1 MVNTHLIYR
10 LAGLVFI
17 VLLSFACSPTRRLQ
31 ENEILLTKNIV
42 KQEGENRKEKD
53 DISNYIQ
60 LKPNTR
66 VFGLF
71 RFHLQV
77 YNIPNPNRL
86 AKRKQKQLEKLAI
99 KNDSIQAYNDRLP
112 EGAKLKKFKKE
123 HILFGEWLQKIGE
136 QPVLLD
142 TYKVEKSTQQLELYA
157 QNKGFLRAQVRDSVV
172 VKKKKAKVYY
182 IINRGP
188 LYFVDS
194 IAYDIPNPSLDYYH
208 VQSKVLLKK
217 GMRYDVNILDKERD
231 RLTQLYRNK
240 GYYLFKKEYIRY
252 EADSLKS
259 PLHISIKLQVLNP
272 NISYNEGDSI
282 RFIKEH
288 RRFRISDI
296 HVITNYQLGKVT
308 EIQQEFKP
316 PKSDYIFHYGNKLLY
331 NYKIL
336 SRCIFFSRGS
346 LYSVTDEEKTERSFA
361 DLRNFKY
368 INMRFIPRI
377 DEKSENDWLDGYI
390 ELTPTARQSIG
401 VDLQGTNTEGNL
413 GVSAGISY
421 QNKNIFRGAEI
432 LDFRVNAGLEIQV
445 IQGDSSIIK
454 DSKNP
459 FNTIEFGAQLSLLMP
474 RFLLPI
480 RISSVPKW
488 VKPKTRITFSFNY
501 QQRPD
506 YSRFISSFIFGY
518 EWNQSINRTDILI
531 RHAYNPIELSLIS
544 IDPDTSFSKYIDNIN
559 DQFVRNSFRN
569 HFILAGSY
577 TFLFN
582 NQQVSKHKDFIFFRF
597 NAQLG
602 GNLLNLISIIG
613 KDEPIDDY
621 HTVFG
626 IRYAQYVRGEADLRY
641 YKSSNPRHVLAFRL
655 FAGVG
660 FPYGN
665 SKVLPFE
672 KSFFIGG
679 ANDLRAWLPRTLGP
693 GSYSGLD
700 SGRVD
705 QVGDVKLL
713 TSVEYRFK
721 IWRFLEAALF
731 ADAGNIWLIK
741 ADNDRPNGEFK
752 FNRFY
757 EEFAL
762 GAGAGIRLNLGFFI
776 FRVDLAVP
784 LRDPTKPLGERWVIT
799 KFTADKLRLNI
810 GIGYPF

>member
-1 MVNTHLIYR
+1 MKQIQIYFSIGILIAV
-10 LAGLVFI
+10 LGLF
-17 VLLSFACSPTRRLQ
+17 SCSPTRRLH
-31 ENEILLTKNIV
+31 ENEYLLTRNIII
-42 KQEGENRKEKD
+42 QEGENKKEKD
-53 DISNYIQ
+53 EIGEYVQ
-60 LKPNTR
+60 QKPNTK

-77 YNIPNPNRL
+77 YNIPNPSRL
-86 AKRKQKQLEKLAI
+86 TTRKERQREKIAL

-112 EGAKLKKFKKE
+112 EGAKLKKLKKDKV
-123 HILFGEWLQKIGE
+123 LFGEWLQKIGE
-136 QPVLLD
+136 QPVILD
-142 TYKVEKSTQQLELYA
+142 SFKTEKSIHQLELYA
-157 QNKGFLRAQVRDSVV
+157 KTKGFLRAEVRDSVV

-188 LYFVDS
+188 AYQIDS
-194 IAYDIPNPSLDYYH
+194 ITYDIPNPSLDYYH
-208 VQSKVLLKK
+208 ERSKSLLKK
-217 GMRYDVNILDKERD
+217 GMRYDMEILDKERD
-231 RLTQLYRNK
+231 RLTQIYKDK
-240 GYYLFKKEYIRY
+240 GYYLFKKEFIRY
-252 EADSLKS
+252 EADTLQH
-259 PLHISIKLQVLNP
+259 PLRATIKLQVLDP
-272 NISYNEGDSI
+272 NISYKDGDSI
-282 RFIKEH
+282 RTITEH

-296 HVITNYQLGKVT
+296 HVITNYQFGKT
-308 EIQQEFKP
+308 ADQQQTITP
-316 PKSDYIFHYGNKLLY
+316 VKSDYTFHYGEKLRY
-331 NYKIL
+331 NHKIL
-336 SRCIFFSRGS
+336 SRCIHFSRGGMYN
-346 LYSVTDEEKTERSFA
+346 LKDEEKTERAFF

-368 INMRFIPRI
+368 INIRYVPRI
-377 DEKSENDWLDGYI
+377 DNKSENDWLDCYI
-390 ELTPTARQSIG
+390 ELTPTARQSFG

-413 GVSAGISY
+413 GVSIGTSY
-421 QNKNIFRGAEI
+421 QNKNIFKGAEI
-432 LDFRVNAGLEIQV
+432 LDFRINAGLEIQV
-445 IQGDSSIIK
+445 IQGDSTIIK

-459 FNTIEFGAQLSLLMP
+459 FNTIEIGAQLSLLMP

-488 VKPKTRITFSFNY
+488 AKPKTRITFSFNY

-518 EWNQSINRTDILI
+518 EWNQSINRTDVLI
-531 RHAYNPIELSLIS
+531 RHGYNPIELSLIS
-544 IDPDTSFSKYIDNIN
+544 INPDSSFSKYIDKIQ

-582 NQQVSKHKDFIFFRF
+582 NQQVSKFKDFIFFRF

-602 GNLLNLISIIG
+602 GNLLNLISLVG
-613 KDEPIDDY
+613 KDVPIDDY

-626 IRYAQYVRGEADLRY
+626 IRYAQFVRGEADFRY
-641 YKSSNPRHVLAFRL
+641 YKIFNIRHTLAFRF

-660 FPYGN
+660 LPFGN

-693 GSYSGLD
+693 GSFSGLD

-705 QVGDVKLL
+705 QVGDIKLL
-713 TSVEYRFK
+713 TNIEYRFK
-721 IWRFLEAALF
+721 IWRFLEAAVF
-731 ADAGNIWLIK
+731 ADAGNIWLIR
-741 ADNDRPNGEFK
+741 ADNDRPNGEFR
-752 FNRFY
+752 FDRFY

-776 FRVDLAVP
+776 FRLDLAIP
-784 LRDPTKPLGERWVIT
+784 LRDPTKPIGERWVVS
-799 KFTADKLRLNI
+799 KLKSDQLRINI